1 MSRCEAQYVF
11 KPNPGADMAKLMELV
26 KESAAIWR
34 RHGAQVSLWM
44 VSGGEVG
51 NLVFTASFPSFAAY
65 GNCLENMFADPAYA
79 VWSAKGVASGLSSW
93 VRSNTAREVP
103 LD

>member
-11 KPNPGADMAKLMELV
+11 KPNPGADMTKLMELV

-34 RHGAQVSLWM
+34 RHGAQVSLWT

-65 GNCLENMFADPAYA
+65 GECLGNMFADPAYA

>member
-1 MSRCEAQYVF
+1 MGLC
-11 KPNPGADMAKLMELV
+11 
-26 KESAAIWR
+26 
-34 RHGAQVSLWM
+34 M
-44 VSGGEVG
+44 VGVRGFEPPAS
-51 NLVFTASFPSFAAY
+51 ASFPSFAAY
-65 GNCLENMFADPAYA
+65 GSCLENMFADPAYA